1 MLLYEG
7 KEQKG
12 EKRLFTASPVVSQL
26 IHQQLHLHV
35 LQQFHLL
42 VEQFDLFDVGRETLV
57 LMNSIIAV
65 IRFVRIASSE
75 LNTFNHEL
83 CTTTENLQL
92 SSIDSATHA
101 LTNSTLASIN
111 VEICKFRQTV
121 DELSDSYVRQE
132 IDVVSSGQ
140 NILAIFT
147 ATIRRKRICK
157 VETVANTVNTFVH
170 TNADQFGLHDSNSGS
185 NRIFGLSCHNNVT
198 CSFGTGIRIND
209 SRIASTTY
217 RCITTMP
224 NSLLLLY
231 EGRQK
236 ILVITTQ

>member
-1 MLLYEG
+1 MSLYRSDSFLLLYEG

-26 IHQQLHLHV
+26 VHQQLHLHV

-42 VEQFDLFDVGRETLV
+42 VEQFDLFDVGREALV
-57 LMNSIIAV
+57 LVNSIVAV
-65 IRFVRIASSE
+65 IRLIRITSSE
-75 LNTFNHEL
+75 LNTLNHEL

-92 SSIDSATHA
+92 SSIDSATHT

-111 VEICKFRQTV
+111 VKVCKFRQTV
-121 DELSDSYVRQE
+121 DELSNSHVRQE
-132 IDVVSSGQ
+132 IDIISSGQ
-140 NILAIFT
+140 NILAIFST
-147 ATIRRKRICK
+147 TIRRKRICK

-198 CSFGTGIRIND
+198 CSFSTGIRIND
-209 SRIASTTY
+209 GRIASTNS
-217 RCITTMP
+217 RCIT
-224 NSLLLLY
+224 NDA
-231 EGRQK
+231 K
-236 ILVITTQ
+236 FFIVII

>member
-12 EKRLFTASPVVSQL
+12 EKRLFTASPIVSQL
-26 IHQQLHLHV
+26 VHQQLHLHV
-35 LQQFHLL
+35 LQQFYLL
-42 VEQFDLFDVGRETLV
+42 VEQFDLFDVGREALMLV
-57 LMNSIIAV
+57 DSIIAV
-65 IRFVRIASSE
+65 ICFVRIASSE
-75 LNTFNHEL
+75 LNTLNYEL

-92 SSIDSATHA
+92 SSIDSTTHA

-147 ATIRRKRICK
+147 ATIRRKRICE

-198 CSFGTGIRIND
+198 CSFGTGIKIND
-209 SRIASTTY
+209 GRIASTNS
-217 RCITTMP
+217 RSIT
-224 NSLLLLY
+224 NDA
-231 EGRQK
+231 K
-236 ILVITTQ
+236 FFIVII

>member
-1 MLLYEG
+1 MSLYRSDSFLLLYEG

-26 IHQQLHLHV
+26 VHQQLHLHV

-42 VEQFDLFDVGRETLV
+42 VEQFDLFDVGREALV
-57 LMNSIIAV
+57 LVNSIVAV
-65 IRFVRIASSE
+65 IRLIRITSSE
-75 LNTFNHEL
+75 LNTLNHEL

-111 VEICKFRQTV
+111 VKICKFRQTV

-140 NILAIFT
+140 NILTIFST
-147 ATIRRKRICK
+147 TIRRKRICK

-209 SRIASTTY
+209 GRIASTNS
-217 RCITTMP
+217 RCIT
-224 NSLLLLY
+224 NDA
-231 EGRQK
+231 K
-236 ILVITTQ
+236 FFIVII